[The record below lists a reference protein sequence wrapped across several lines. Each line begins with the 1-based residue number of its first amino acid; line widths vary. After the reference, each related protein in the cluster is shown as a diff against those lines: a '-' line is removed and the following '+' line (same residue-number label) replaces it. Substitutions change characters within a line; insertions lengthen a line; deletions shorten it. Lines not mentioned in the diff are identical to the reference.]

1 MQAGER
7 TRVHL
12 RSNFLIEQRPR
23 PIVFLDIPFPHR
35 VQPIAL
41 PMPSSRLFRPD
52 NHLLWMGIL
61 LSVAVTLYVG
71 TTYLFDADTSSP
83 STRANIAMGSS
94 VTTPPDASVPV
105 ETVDTEKAVSQASQ
119 QLRRRRRV
127 SFASSDDDAANPATP
142 REPVAAATS
151 SPIAPTHVFL
161 DIAKQDFLKD
171 PFVGKVVVELY
182 TKDAPRTTHNF
193 AELCRDKKYVNTPFH
208 RIIKDFMIQGGD
220 LVNQDGTGTYSVY
233 GGEGSTFAD
242 EAFVHAHDRPGLL
255 SMANSGPNTNGSQFF
270 ITTAPAPHLDGKH
283 VVFGRIVEGMEHVHD
298 VEREV
303 TDPNDRPIR
312 RCYIMNCGVTDKP
325 IGSPHTASEPLKNTL
340 QAQSQ
345 TPPTAQALQT
355 YNGGRGNDIQ
365 ISAPTEP
372 VPFQL

>member
-1 MQAGER
+1 
-7 TRVHL
+7 
-12 RSNFLIEQRPR
+12 
-23 PIVFLDIPFPHR
+23 
-35 VQPIAL
+35 
-41 PMPSSRLFRPD
+41 
-52 NHLLWMGIL
+52 
-61 LSVAVTLYVG
+61 
-71 TTYLFDADTSSP
+71 
-83 STRANIAMGSS
+83 
-94 VTTPPDASVPV
+94 
-105 ETVDTEKAVSQASQ
+105 
-119 QLRRRRRV
+119 V
-127 SFASSDDDAANPATP
+127 SFAPSDGEAAPPATP
-142 REPVAAATS
+142 REPAAAAAPAPTT
-151 SPIAPTHVFL
+151 PTHVFL

-182 TKDAPRTTHNF
+182 TQDAPRTTYNF

-208 RIIKDFMIQGGD
+208 RIIKDFMVQGGD

-283 VVFGRIVEGMEHVHD
+283 VVFGRVVEGMEHVHD

-312 RCYIMNCGVTDKP
+312 RCYVMNCGVTDKP
-325 IGSPHTASEPLKNTL
+325 TGSTRTASEPLQQTRM
-340 QAQSQ
+340 AQSP
-345 TPPTAQALQT
+345 TPPAAQALQT
-355 YNGGRGNDIQ
+355 YGSGGGG
-365 ISAPTEP
+365 SEMPAGAPTEP

>member
-1 MQAGER
+1 
-7 TRVHL
+7 
-12 RSNFLIEQRPR
+12 
-23 PIVFLDIPFPHR
+23 
-35 VQPIAL
+35 
-41 PMPSSRLFRPD
+41 MPSSRLFRPD

-71 TTYLFDADTSSP
+71 TTYWLDAETSSP
-83 STRANIAMGSS
+83 ATGGTAAMGAS
-94 VTTPPDASVPV
+94 VTTPTGASVPADAAGRD
-105 ETVDTEKAVSQASQ
+105 TVKPPTSQPP
-119 QLRRRRRV
+119 LRRRRRV
-127 SFASSDDDAANPATP
+127 SFAPSDGEAAAPATP
-142 REPVAAATS
+142 RVPTAAAPAPTT
-151 SPIAPTHVFL
+151 PTHVFL

-182 TKDAPRTTHNF
+182 TKAAPRTTHNF

-208 RIIKDFMIQGGD
+208 RIIKDFMVQGGD

-233 GGEGSTFAD
+233 GGEGATFAD

-312 RCYIMNCGVTDKP
+312 RCYVMNCGVTDKP
-325 IGSPHTASEPLKNTL
+325 TGSTRTASEPLQQTRM
-340 QAQSQ
+340 AQSP
-345 TPPTAQALQT
+345 TPPAAQALQT
-355 YNGGRGNDIQ
+355 YGGGGGG
-365 ISAPTEP
+365 SEMPAGAPNEP

>member
-1 MQAGER
+1 
-7 TRVHL
+7 
-12 RSNFLIEQRPR
+12 
-23 PIVFLDIPFPHR
+23 
-35 VQPIAL
+35 
-41 PMPSSRLFRPD
+41 MPSSRLFRPD

-61 LSVAVTLYVG
+61 LFVAVTLYVG
-71 TTYLFDADTSSP
+71 TTYWLDADTSP
-83 STRANIAMGSS
+83 STGTAAMGASA
-94 VTTPPDASVPV
+94 TAATDADASKDNADAT
-105 ETVDTEKAVSQASQ
+105 ETAEPPASQ
-119 QLRRRRRV
+119 PLRRRRRV
-127 SFASSDDDAANPATP
+127 SFASADGEAATPATP
-142 REPVAAATS
+142 REPTAAAASALTT
-151 SPIAPTHVFL
+151 PTYVFL

-208 RIIKDFMIQGGD
+208 RIIKDFMVQGGD

-255 SMANSGPNTNGSQFF
+255 SMANSGPDTNGSQFF

-283 VVFGRIVEGMEHVHD
+283 VVFGRVVEGMEHVHD

-312 RCYIMNCGVTDKP
+312 RCYVMNCGVTDKP
-325 IGSPHTASEPLKNTL
+325 TASTRTADEPLQQTL
-340 QAQSQ
+340 VAQPP
-345 TPPTAQALQT
+345 TPPAAQALQT
-355 YNGGRGNDIQ
+355 YSGKSEMPTG
-365 ISAPTEP
+365 APTEP

>member
-1 MQAGER
+1 
-7 TRVHL
+7 
-12 RSNFLIEQRPR
+12 
-23 PIVFLDIPFPHR
+23 
-35 VQPIAL
+35 
-41 PMPSSRLFRPD
+41 
-52 NHLLWMGIL
+52 MGA
-61 LSVAVTLYVG
+61 SG
-71 TTYLFDADTSSP
+71 TTPT
-83 STRANIAMGSS
+83 G
-94 VTTPPDASVPV
+94 ASVPADAEGT
-105 ETVDTEKAVSQASQ
+105 ETAKPPASQ
-119 QLRRRRRV
+119 PLRRRRRV
-127 SFASSDDDAANPATP
+127 SFAPSDGEAAPPATP
-142 REPVAAATS
+142 REPAAAPAPTT
-151 SPIAPTHVFL
+151 PTHVFL

-208 RIIKDFMIQGGD
+208 RIIKDFMVQGGD

-233 GGEGSTFAD
+233 GGEGATFAD

-312 RCYIMNCGVTDKP
+312 RCYVMNCGVTDKP
-325 IGSPHTASEPLKNTL
+325 TGSTRTTSEPLQQTRM
-340 QAQSQ
+340 AQSP
-345 TPPTAQALQT
+345 TPPAAQALQT
-355 YNGGRGNDIQ
+355 YSGGGGGG
-365 ISAPTEP
+365 SEMPAGAPTEP

>member
-1 MQAGER
+1 
-7 TRVHL
+7 
-12 RSNFLIEQRPR
+12 
-23 PIVFLDIPFPHR
+23 
-35 VQPIAL
+35 
-41 PMPSSRLFRPD
+41 MPSSRLFRPD
-52 NHLLWMGIL
+52 NHLLWIGIL

-71 TTYLFDADTSSP
+71 TTYWLDESP
-83 STRANIAMGSS
+83 STGANAAMGALAKTS
-94 VTTPPDASVPV
+94 TDTFPV
-105 ETVDTEKAVSQASQ
+105 ETADTEKAVSPASKA
-119 QLRRRRRV
+119 LRRRRRV
-127 SFASSDDDAANPATP
+127 TFASSDGEAANHVKP
-142 REPVAAATS
+142 REPAAA
-151 SPIAPTHVFL
+151 PAPTTPTYVFL

-208 RIIKDFMIQGGD
+208 RIIKDFMVQGGD

-242 EAFVHAHDRPGLL
+242 EAFVHTHDRPGLL

-312 RCYIMNCGVTDKP
+312 RCYVMNCGVTDKP
-325 IGSPHTASEPLKNTL
+325 TLATHTNGESMQNTL
-340 QAQSQ
+340 PVQSS
-345 TPPTAQALQT
+345 TPPVAQALQT
-355 YNGGRGNDIQ
+355 YSDGRGASEMQ
-365 ISAPTEP
+365 ATEHTEP